1 MKKSLSLLLAV
12 LLILSMAACAKQPQN
27 STPSTTLPVET
38 EPPYSNPYTAE
49 EAVSQMKIGW
59 CLGNTFDAPQGET
72 SWGMPFTTK
81 EMIEEVHNMGFNTL
95 RLPVSWGLHT
105 SGAPDYIIDEAWLN
119 RVETVMDYAL
129 DLGMYVI
136 LNTHHDLDFY
146 MPTAENEE
154 NAVTYMNAIWSQLAV
169 RFADK
174 DYHLIFETMNEPRVA
189 GASYEWWVDTNSEGC
204 MKAVDIINRL
214 NQTALD
220 AIRAAGGKNADRFIM
235 VPSYAANSQGVL
247 IDRFQL
253 PADSVENK
261 LIVSVHAYSPYDLCL
276 NVNSPKSDFKR
287 SEFNEVI
294 TMMKSLNYKYVK
306 KGIPV
311 IIGEMG
317 CINKNNPEDRYE
329 WAKAYVSA
337 AKQYGMTCCV
347 WDNGVVSGGGELFGL
362 LDRWNVTVHAESA
375 TYLQGLMDGLKDEQ

>member
-1 MKKSLSLLLAV
+1 
-12 LLILSMAACAKQPQN
+12 
-27 STPSTTLPVET
+27 
-38 EPPYSNPYTAE
+38 
-49 EAVSQMKIGW
+49 MKIGW

-105 SGAPDYIIDEAWLN
+105 SGAPDYIIKEAWLD
-119 RVETVMDYAL
+119 RVEMVMDYAL

-136 LNTHHDLDFY
+136 LNVHHDLDFY
-146 MPTAENEE
+146 MPTKENEE
-154 NAVTYMNAIWSQLAV
+154 NAVAYIGSVWKQLAE

-174 DYHLIFETMNEPRVA
+174 DYHLIFETMNEPRVV
-189 GASYEWWVDTNSEGC
+189 GASYEWWVDTKSEGC
-204 MKAVDIINRL
+204 MQAIDIINRM

-220 AIRAAGGKNADRFIM
+220 AIRAAGGCNVDRFVM

-253 PADSVENK
+253 PADTAENK

-276 NVNSPKSDFKR
+276 NVNSPESEFKQ

-294 TMMKSLNYKYVK
+294 SMMKSLNYKYVK

-311 IIGEMG
+311 IIGETG
-317 CINKNNPEDRYE
+317 CINKSNPEDRYE
-329 WAKAYVSA
+329 WAKAYISA
-337 AKQYGMTCCV
+337 AKQYGMICCI
-347 WDNGVVSGGGELFGL
+347 WDNGVVSGSGELFGL
-362 LDRWNVTVHAESA
+362 LDRDNVCVHEESA
-375 TYLQGLMDGLKDEQ
+375 TYLQGLMDGLKDE